1 MVERTNVRAVL
12 RVQMRRKLGPIM
24 SSPLSKSKSQIPYSP
39 FVRVWYPL
47 SDFAENKPMSE
58 SSPAIDFDRISEE
71 ETMAFVE
78 AFLNRLSPAGL
89 ADVISKAREKQQERQ
104 EEAKAALL
112 AEFRQK
118 AASLGLQVNLD
129 LLETPAPTRR
139 RRSDAGQI
147 LPVRYRGPNGETWS
161 GRGHPPNWLT
171 GLEAVG
177 RSREEFRVGEESE

>member
-1 MVERTNVRAVL
+1 MLYQTKL
-12 RVQMRRKLGPIM
+12 RLFRSRQNRRNSEVSETDPTATD
-24 SSPLSKSKSQIPYSP
+24 STQPEPTAANIPN
-39 FVRVWYPL
+39 FNR
-47 SDFAENKPMSE
+47 MSE
-58 SSPAIDFDRISEE
+58 A

-78 AFLNRLSPAGL
+78 AFLSRLSPAGL
-89 ADVISKAREKQQERQ
+89 ATVIQRAQEKQQERQ
-104 EEAKAALL
+104 KEAKEALL

-118 AASLGLQVNLD
+118 AASLGLQVNLE
-129 LLETPAPTRR
+129 LLETPAPTRQ

-177 RSREEFRVGEESE
+177 RNREEFRVREESE

>member
-1 MVERTNVRAVL
+1 
-12 RVQMRRKLGPIM
+12 M
-24 SSPLSKSKSQIPYSP
+24 SSPLLRSKFQIPYSP

-47 SDFAENKPMSE
+47 SDFAENKRMSE
-58 SSPAIDFDRISEE
+58 SSVVDKDRMPAIDFESMSEE

-89 ADVISKAREKQQERQ
+89 ADVISKAREKQQERRA
-104 EEAKAALL
+104 EAKAALL

-118 AASLGLQVNLD
+118 AASLGLQVNLE

-161 GRGHPPNWLT
+161 GRGHPPHWLT
-171 GLEAVG
+171 GLEAMG
-177 RSREEFRVGEESE
+177 RSREEFLIAKDVG

>member
-1 MVERTNVRAVL
+1 
-12 RVQMRRKLGPIM
+12 
-24 SSPLSKSKSQIPYSP
+24 
-39 FVRVWYPL
+39 
-47 SDFAENKPMSE
+47 
-58 SSPAIDFDRISEE
+58 
-71 ETMAFVE
+71 MAFVE

-89 ADVISKAREKQQERQ
+89 ATIIQRAQEKQQERQ

-118 AASLGLQVNLD
+118 AASLGLQVNLE

-139 RRSDAGQI
+139 RRSDAGQP

-177 RSREEFRVGEESE
+177 RNREEFRVKEESE

>member
-1 MVERTNVRAVL
+1 MSETDSIATNVIHPESTAAN
-12 RVQMRRKLGPIM
+12 
-24 SSPLSKSKSQIPYSP
+24 IP
-39 FVRVWYPL
+39 
-47 SDFAENKPMSE
+47 DFNRM
-58 SSPAIDFDRISEE
+58 SEE

-89 ADVISKAREKQQERQ
+89 ATVIRRAQEKQQERQ
-104 EEAKAALL
+104 EEAKAVLL

-118 AASLGLQVNLD
+118 AASLGLQVNLE
-129 LLETPAPTRR
+129 LLETPASTRR

-177 RSREEFRVGEESE
+177 RNREEFRVREESE

>member
-1 MVERTNVRAVL
+1 
-12 RVQMRRKLGPIM
+12 
-24 SSPLSKSKSQIPYSP
+24 
-39 FVRVWYPL
+39 VRVWYPL
-47 SDFAENKPMSE
+47 SDFAENKRISE
-58 SSPAIDFDRISEE
+58 SSVVDKDRMPAIDFESMSEE

-89 ADVISKAREKQQERQ
+89 ATVLQKVQEKQQERQ

-118 AASLGLQVNLD
+118 AASLGLQVNLE

-139 RRSDAGQI
+139 RRSDTGQI

-177 RSREEFRVGEESE
+177 RNREEFRVKDESQ

>member
-1 MVERTNVRAVL
+1 MAGRDPSVTDSTQPGLTAAN
-12 RVQMRRKLGPIM
+12 
-24 SSPLSKSKSQIPYSP
+24 IP
-39 FVRVWYPL
+39 
-47 SDFAENKPMSE
+47 
-58 SSPAIDFDRISEE
+58 DFDRMSEE

-78 AFLNRLSPAGL
+78 AFLNRLCPAGL
-89 ADVISKAREKQQERQ
+89 ATVIQRVQEKQRERQ

-118 AASLGLQVNLD
+118 AASLGLQVNLE

-171 GLEAVG
+171 GLEAAG
-177 RSREEFRVGEESE
+177 RNREEFRVREEGE